1 MPCYPSVQ
9 GLREGGKTRQT
20 AIETVPEA
28 DPADG
33 QRAKRRVGAFAA
45 LAVDEELDTVG
56 ELGFG
61 DVGIFGHYL
70 LVRPIFDGIRRDRC
84 RVFDGI
90 AAERAVAVVD

>member
-1 MPCYPSVQ
+1 M
-9 GLREGGKTRQT
+9 E
-20 AIETVPEA
+20 AVPEA

-33 QRAKRRVGAFAA
+33 QRTKGRVGAFAA
-45 LAVDEELDTVG
+45 FAVDEELDAVG

-61 DVGIFGHYL
+61 DVGIFGQYL

-84 RVFDGI
+84 RVLDGI